1 MKEEDIAGFLRSHPQ
16 FFDHY
21 PELLETIRVA
31 HPYGGRAIPLA
42 ERQMVSLRER
52 VRALEAK
59 LAELIQIGE
68 DNDAISER
76 VHRLTVALLAARDF
90 HALAQ
95 ALYFHLREDFSV
107 PHVVLRIWGRTLPG
121 DAIEADAVT
130 DAQRQ
135 AAETMGGPQCGPAAG
150 SPFLDW
156 FGEAAPHLRSLA
168 LVPVGGTTLFGLL
181 ALGSEDAERFY
192 PEMGTLYLRR
202 IGELCAVGVSARS

>member
-1 MKEEDIAGFLRSHPQ
+1 MNEEDVAVFLRSHPQ
-16 FFDHY
+16 FFDRH

-42 ERQMVSLRER
+42 ERQMVSLRDRAR
-52 VRALEAK
+52 VLESK
-59 LAELIQIGE
+59 LSELIQIGE
-68 DNDAISER
+68 ENDTIGER
-76 VHRLTVALLAARDF
+76 VHRLAVALLGAREF
-90 HALAQ
+90 QALAQ

-107 PHVVLRIWGRTLPG
+107 PHVVLRIWGRALPP
-121 DAIEADAVT
+121 ACVEAEAVT

-156 FGEAAPHLRSLA
+156 FGESAPHLRSLA
-168 LVPVGGTTLFGLL
+168 LVPLGGASLFGLL
-181 ALGSEDAERFY
+181 ALGSEDAERFF

-202 IGELCAVGVSARS
+202 IGELCAVGVGARG